1 MGSKEYGTGPDGEP
15 LMRCLL
21 KPHQN
26 STWMRYTDMSREA
39 WDRLIASPLVRGDK
53 SSAPLIIWGH
63 MADSLEIDPAY
74 NQPRCIAN
82 NVGTLFA
89 LQIDV
94 DNGCRIE
101 EFVKDYHRYSFQL
114 YTSYSYTFKPGDRF
128 RAIFP
133 LKEPIETSWLVP
145 TVKAKLME
153 LFSVCDESCFDKA
166 HWQILPCIRAKDAPY
181 RYIQHQGERL
191 SFASENFQKMA
202 EKYEDSAHW
211 RREIRKADYSERPHE
226 GAIKKAQELLD
237 NAVEGSRNRTM
248 YSVLCWL
255 HDKVQIDESEAYE
268 LNPPMD
274 MDKEFASMI
283 LRIWK

>member
-1 MGSKEYGTGPDGEP
+1 
-15 LMRCLL
+15 
-21 KPHQN
+21 
-26 STWMRYTDMSREA
+26 MRYSQISTEA
-39 WDRLIASPLVRGDK
+39 WDRLIASPLVREDK

-74 NQPRCIAN
+74 NQPRCIAK

-94 DNGCRIE
+94 DNGCKID

-153 LFSVCDESCFDKA
+153 LFSICDESCFDKS

-191 SFASENFQKMA
+191 SFASENFEKMA
-202 EKYEDSAHW
+202 DEYQDDAHW
-211 RREIRKADYSERPHE
+211 RREIRKADYTTRPHG
-226 GAIKKAQELLD
+226 GALKKAQQILD
-237 NAVEGSRNRTM
+237 EAVEGSRNRTM
-248 YSVLCWL
+248 YSVLRWL
-255 HDKVQIDESEAYE
+255 KDKVQVDESEVYE
-268 LNPPMD
+268 LTPPYD
-274 MDKEFASMI
+274 CDDEWLHMI
-283 LRIWK
+283 VRIFK

>member
-1 MGSKEYGTGPDGEP
+1 M
-15 LMRCLL
+15 LFLC

-26 STWMRYTDMSREA
+26 SKYMRYASIDTES
-39 WDRLIASPLVRGDK
+39 WNRLITHPMVVRDK
-53 SSAPLIIWGH
+53 DKAPLSIWGR
-63 MADSLEIDPAY
+63 MKENVEIDPMSKH
-74 NQPRCIAN
+74 PRCIAN
-82 NVGTLFA
+82 NIGTLFA

-94 DNGCRIE
+94 DNGCKID

-153 LFSVCDESCFDKA
+153 LFSICDESCFDKA
-166 HWQILPCIRAKDAPY
+166 HWQILPCIRAKNAPY
-181 RYIQHQGERL
+181 KYIQHQGERL

-202 EKYEDSAHW
+202 EEYEDSAHW

-274 MDKEFASMI
+274 MGKEFASMI